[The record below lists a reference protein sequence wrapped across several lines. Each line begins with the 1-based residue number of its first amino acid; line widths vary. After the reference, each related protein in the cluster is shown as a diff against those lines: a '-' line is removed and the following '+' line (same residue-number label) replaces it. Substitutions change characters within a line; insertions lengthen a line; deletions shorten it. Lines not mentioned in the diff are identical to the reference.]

1 MKISIVLSLF
11 TIAVCLLTLI
21 AQPLGINII
30 FLFMFLTLLVIMFT
44 LKDPKQ
50 DTSIADWKG
59 GIGELKLLTSSKV
72 VTSEGEIVEVK
83 SNF

>member
-11 TIAVCLLTLI
+11 TIAVSLLTLI
-21 AQPLGINII
+21 AQPLGINMI
-30 FLFMFLTLLVIMFT
+30 FLFMFLTLAVIMFT

-50 DTSIADWKG
+50 DTSIAGYKG
-59 GIGELKLLTSSKV
+59 VIAELKLSTSSKV
-72 VTSEGEIVEVK
+72 VTSEGEIVELK